1 MSGIKTFI
9 HFIHSVLESNHS
21 NLSHSE
27 WDSLIDD
34 VYKIDKSKK
43 LVSKLILKRC
53 KEKKRVLIE
62 RL

>member
-9 HFIHSVLESNHS
+9 HHIHSVLDS
-21 NLSHSE
+21 SHSQLNDSQ
-27 WDSLIDD
+27 WDSLIAD
-34 VYKIDKSKK
+34 VYKIDSSKK

-53 KEKKRVLIE
+53 KEKKRVLIK

>member
-9 HFIHSVLESNHS
+9 HFIHSVLESSHS

-27 WDSLIDD
+27 WDKLIQD

-53 KEKKRVLIE
+53 NEKKE
-62 RL
+62 T

>member
-9 HFIHSVLESNHS
+9 HFIHSVLESSHS

-27 WDSLIDD
+27 WDKLIQD
-34 VYKIDKSKK
+34 VYKIDSSKK

-53 KEKKRVLIE
+53 NEKKE
-62 RL
+62 T